1 MNATP
6 KISLAGKWLPINAS
20 ASNNGT
26 LADTFSQLLPIP
38 LSGGNGL
45 VITGWGYTGFNTTQS
60 TPSLVTIALLV
71 PNGQGGLSLN
81 TSQYITNPVTNGGGS
96 VIVADFNKDGIPDIF
111 LAAHNESPLI
121 PEPSTAYLSNADG
134 TYSKVLINDAVEAH
148 SATLTYINNV
158 PTVVSATF
166 GMGITVGNPI
176 YQFNNGQFN
185 VFPTTSNSGNA
196 TYPGYTFNLP
206 NGNNIDYIGESS
218 ALGAFGANGS
228 LEYVSCAT
236 TWNSNFTKQ
245 LNNQISVL
253 KFSQPNVIDV
263 LNPIQLITPYLSTL
277 PQYQNYPSSL
287 GSGLTQIFRTWSM
300 DLNNDGFL
308 DLLVGESM
316 WDVNSNS
323 YPSALQILIN
333 NKNGIFKD
341 QTAVLNPDMSL
352 NVAAFSYNPEFVDID
367 HSGIATIFSDGLF
380 EAAQRQSNWA
390 LLNDGTGRLYIGLH
404 DQFVQWGAQV
414 SNYLQALYP
423 QSQFI
428 LGSGGYW
435 AGQGNLSIKFVAIP
449 QGDGSINF
457 LAEAQ
462 ILQSLPGNINQAVY
476 ALVNYQI
483 NWNPTTDFTQNI
495 TIADRNQSM
504 LMRTWA
510 GNDTFYDANANS
522 SAAHLDG
529 GLGLNTSVYSDRVAN
544 YSISSMGDG
553 SFEVNHLVSNIAPNV
568 DDTLVNIS
576 RLKFSDSNLAL
587 DIDKSQVAGEAYLL
601 YQAAFNRH
609 PDTPGVGYW
618 IAQLDKGANIV
629 TDVAQAFINSTEFK
643 GLYGANPSVAS
654 YVDLLYQN
662 VLHRA
667 GEAGGVNYWNNQ
679 LNTNTFSRAQVL
691 EYFAA
696 SPENVAAVAPDIA
709 HGIQYQQWVG

>member
-111 LAAHNESPLI
+111 LAAHNESPSI

-134 TYSKVLINDAVEAH
+134 TYSRVLINDAVEAH

-185 VFPTTSNSGNA
+185 VFPTTSNSGSA
-196 TYPGYTFNLP
+196 TYPGYSFNLP

-218 ALGAFGANGS
+218 TLGAFGANGS

-390 LLNDGTGRLYIGLH
+390 LLNDGTGRLYVGLH

-462 ILQSLPGNINQAVY
+462 ISQSLPGNINQAVY

-495 TIADRNQSM
+495 TVSDRNQSM

-529 GLGLNTSVYSDRVAN
+529 GLGLNTSVYSDKAQN
-544 YSISSMGDG
+544 YSVNSLGDG
-553 SFEVNHLVSNIAPNV
+553 SFEVKHTVLNVAPKI
-568 DDTLVNIS
+568 DDTLVNIQ
-576 RLKFSDSNLAL
+576 RLQFTDTNIAL
-587 DIDKSQVAGEAYLL
+587 DNGPTQTAGSVYML
-601 YQAAFNRH
+601 YQATFNRT
-609 PDTPGVGYW
+609 PDSSGLGYW
-618 IAQLDKGANIV
+618 INAVDKGANIITNVASFFV
-629 TDVAQAFINSTEFK
+629 TSSEFVAK
-643 GLYGANPSVAS
+643 YGANPTNAS
-654 YVDLLYQN
+654 YVDNLYQN

-667 GEAGGVNYWNNQ
+667 GDAGGITYWNTQ
-679 LNTNTFSRAQVL
+679 LNSGAVTKAYVL
-691 EYFAA
+691 EQFATLA
-696 SPENVAAVAPDIA
+696 EGAANVAPTIA
-709 HGIQYQQWVG
+709 HGIAYTQWVG